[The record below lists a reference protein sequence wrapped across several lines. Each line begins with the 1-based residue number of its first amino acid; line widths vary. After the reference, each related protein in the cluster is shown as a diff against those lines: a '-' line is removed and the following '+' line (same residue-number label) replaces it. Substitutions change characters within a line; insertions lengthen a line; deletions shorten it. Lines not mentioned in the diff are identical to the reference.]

1 MNNNYDM
8 EGLYLYKSYS
18 GYRIGQIEKVNE
30 KTMRM
35 EWDTRIPKDEFNKI
49 YKLTEEEASIY
60 RGELIKRLS
69 VIHRETKSM
78 IETLNKIRVVLRSSE
93 FVALDTD
100 KLHSK
105 IDELTHLIEQQLPSR
120 ITINGDE
127 FEFCDYTSDRL
138 EKIEE

>member
-18 GYRIGQIEKVNE
+18 SYRIGQIEKVNE
-30 KTMRM
+30 KTIRM
-35 EWDTRIPKDEFNKI
+35 DWDTRIPKDEFNKV

-69 VIHRETKSM
+69 VIHREAKSM

-120 ITINGDE
+120 ITINSDE
-127 FEFCDYTSDRL
+127 FEFYDYTSDRL

>member
-18 GYRIGQIEKVNE
+18 SYRIGQIEKVNE
-30 KTMRM
+30 KTIRM
-35 EWDTRIPKDEFNKI
+35 DWDTRIPKDEFNKV

-69 VIHRETKSM
+69 VIHREAKSM

-93 FVALDTD
+93 FVAVDTD
-100 KLHSK
+100 KLQSK

-120 ITINGDE
+120 ITINSDE
-127 FEFCDYTSDRL
+127 FEFYDYTSDRL

>member
-8 EGLYLYKSYS
+8 EGLYLYKDYS
-18 GYRIGQIEKVNE
+18 SYRIGQIEKVNE
-30 KTMRM
+30 KTIRM
-35 EWDTRIPKDEFNKI
+35 GWDTRIPKDEFDKV

-69 VIHRETKSM
+69 VMHREAKSM

-93 FVALDTD
+93 FVTVDTD
-100 KLHSK
+100 KLQSK
-105 IDELTHLIEQQLPSR
+105 IDELTHLIEQQLPSG

-127 FEFCDYTSDRL
+127 FEFYDYTADRL